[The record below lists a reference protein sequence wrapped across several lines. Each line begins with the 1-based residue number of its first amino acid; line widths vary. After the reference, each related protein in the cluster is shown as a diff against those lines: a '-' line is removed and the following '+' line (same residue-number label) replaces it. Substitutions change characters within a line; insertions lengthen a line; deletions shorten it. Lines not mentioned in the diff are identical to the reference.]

1 MPHESTSDE
10 RLSGRQTATAKRF
23 RVTGTDRCLYA
34 VADEAQPLN
43 QPLPK
48 ERDMA
53 AVGKITMVIVGLA
66 IVAGVVIGVQSLP
79 DVNRYLRIRNM

>member
-1 MPHESTSDE
+1 
-10 RLSGRQTATAKRF
+10 
-23 RVTGTDRCLYA
+23 
-34 VADEAQPLN
+34 
-43 QPLPK
+43 
-48 ERDMA
+48 MA